1 MPLNRLLTVL
11 IAAGLLAAGCGTD
24 DDAEPDIGQPAQ
36 QSPAASASTEP
47 AAGEPS
53 ASEPPASDAPTEPVA
68 VPDHLAFEAE
78 LVAGGPFDGASLAGK
93 DAVLYFWAPWCPV
106 CRAEMPGIVDVAAD
120 YDGEIS
126 IIGVA
131 SLGDHGQM
139 EEFIADT
146 GSSNLQHL
154 ADIDGDVWSIY
165 EVTYQYT
172 FAFLNDDGTY
182 ETYQGR
188 LSERELTDRID
199 ALLAA

>member
-1 MPLNRLLTVL
+1 MPLNRLLTAL
-11 IAAGLLAAGCGTD
+11 IAAGLLAAACGAD
-24 DDAEPDIGQPAQ
+24 DDTGADIGQPAQ
-36 QSPAASASTEP
+36 QSPAASAPTEP
-47 AAGEPS
+47 AA
-53 ASEPPASDAPTEPVA
+53 SEPPSEPPSDAPAEPAA
-68 VPDHLAFEAE
+68 VPDHLDFEAE

-120 YDGEIS
+120 YDGEVS

-139 EEFIADT
+139 EDFIADT

-154 ADIDGDVWSIY
+154 ADVDGDVWSIY

-188 LSERELTDRID
+188 LSEGELTDRID

>member
-1 MPLNRLLTVL
+1 MPLNRLPAVL
-11 IAAGLLAAGCGTD
+11 IAAGLFAAGCGAD
-24 DDAEPDIGQPAQ
+24 DDTDTDIGQPPAR
-36 QSPAASASTEP
+36 SPAASTSTEP
-47 AAGEPS
+47 AAGEPA
-53 ASEPPASDAPTEPVA
+53 ASEPPASDAPTEPAA
-68 VPDHLAFEAE
+68 VPDHLDFEAE
-78 LVAGGPFDGASLAGK
+78 LVAGGPFDGASLAGQ

-106 CRAEMPGIVDVAAD
+106 CRAEMPGIADVATE
-120 YDGEIS
+120 YEGEIS

-131 SLGDHGQM
+131 SLGDRGQM

-188 LSERELTDRID
+188 LSEGELTDRVD